1 MPDKEI
7 YAYAAMISIQAR
19 QALQY
24 YADVRSRKDLEA
36 QNFKYIIDI
45 TPEQFR
51 SGYVK
56 IEDEKGVKHP
66 RSIVDI
72 ISTCITAIAGC
83 DEALGEIFREQIDH
97 LTFIIMK
104 EREVGEIED
113 EKLHLR
119 ETWNAAK
126 MNDQKIDT
134 DNLRKIENIY
144 FDFIDLLKV
153 KNVGDENMDELY
165 RDSIDALQAERS
177 KVLAVNASKKQG
189 TSPEAENVNKKKKGR
204 K

>member
-51 SGYVK
+51 SGYVE

-72 ISTCITAIAGC
+72 ISTCITAVAGC
-83 DEALGEIFREQIDH
+83 DKALGETFREQIDH

-165 RDSIDALQAERS
+165 RDAITALQTERS
-177 KVLAVNASKKQG
+177 KVLAKQGLSTEGASKA
-189 TSPEAENVNKKKKGR
+189 SNKAKKG
-204 K
+204 KK